1 MTIMGKDDNGK
12 TKNSGYTIL
21 SQEEL
26 AEGKTTEIVGLE
38 ITGMV
43 RNLSPYLWTRSFC
56 DITRLV
62 VKSNQLTKVPS
73 EITNLKRL
81 THLDLSHNMLRSLPP
96 EIGDLVTLKE
106 LLLRHNYLRLLP
118 YELGKLFNL
127 QVLNLDEN
135 PMAPEVSQL
144 YSDPRNVQKLL
155 SFMLDKLPEPQ
166 RTAPQRQWK
175 SLQEVDQSAVS
186 YIFTIMTYNILAEN
200 YATRSQYGYC
210 PSWALS
216 WSYRKDLILKEIIR
230 NQADIICLQEV
241 VTDEYNQFFLPEL
254 SKEGYK
260 GIFEAKSRA
269 RTMNEEDRRFV
280 DGCAIFY
287 KSDKFEV
294 ESREL
299 IEFNMLARQIV
310 ETARQ
315 NGSTNKASDDVIN
328 RVMTKDNIG
337 VVAVLKFKNPPDN
350 INSASDELKSNYLN
364 QIMISNVHI
373 HWDPEYCDVK
383 LMQILL
389 FLTELRR
396 KISDHIPLVLTGDF
410 NSLPSSG
417 VIQFLLDSR
426 IPFSHPDFKE
436 IDYKHFF
443 DEISTS
449 GDDSS
454 KITHPHNLSSAYPLD
469 KEGCF
474 TNYTYDF
481 KGIIDYIFYPQDYMK
496 PLGILDTVDSQWFRD
511 NKILGC
517 PHPLV
522 PSDHYLLLT
531 ELQMFLG
538 NQPAPNT
545 SPPNSSKNK
554 NSITN

>member
-1 MTIMGKDDNGK
+1 MGKDDNGK
-12 TKNSGYTIL
+12 SKNSSYTIL
-21 SQEEL
+21 TPEEL

-81 THLDLSHNMLRSLPP
+81 VHLDLSHNMLRSLPP

-106 LLLRHNYLRLLP
+106 LLLKHNYLRLLP
-118 YELGKLFNL
+118 NEIGKLFNL

-135 PMAPEVSQL
+135 PMSPEVNNL
-144 YSDPRNVQKLL
+144 YSDSRSFHKLL
-155 SFMLDKLPEPQ
+155 TSMLDSIPIPHAQK
-166 RTAPQRQWK
+166 TAPQRQWIP
-175 SLQEVDQSAVS
+175 LQQIDQSAVS
-186 YIFTIMTYNILAEN
+186 YVFTIMTYNILAEN
-200 YATRSQYGYC
+200 YATRTQYGYC

-216 WSYRKDLILKEIIR
+216 WSYRKELILKEIIT
-230 NQADIICLQEV
+230 NQADIICLQEM
-241 VTDEYNQFFLPEL
+241 VTDEYYQYFEPEL
-254 SKEGYK
+254 KKEGYL
-260 GIFEAKSRA
+260 GIFEPKSRA

-287 KSDKFEV
+287 KSEKFEV
-294 ESREL
+294 DSTEL
-299 IEFNMLARQIV
+299 IEFNQLARKIV
-310 ETARQ
+310 ETAKQ
-315 NGSTNKASDDVIN
+315 NGSTNKASDEVIN

-350 INSASDELKSNYLN
+350 LKTASDELKKNYLN
-364 QIMISNVHI
+364 RIMISNVHI
-373 HWDPEYCDVK
+373 HWDPEFCDVK

-396 KISDHIPLVLTGDF
+396 KIKDDIPLVLTGDF

-426 IPFSHPDFKE
+426 IPFSHPDFKQ

-443 DEISTS
+443 DEISTPS
-449 GDDSS
+449 ADGEGEGKGDAGEEAGNNIS
-454 KITHPHNLSSAYPLD
+454 HPYKLSSAYPLD
-469 KEGCF
+469 REDCF

-481 KGIIDYIFYPQDYMK
+481 KGIIDYIFFPRGHMK
-496 PLGILDTVDSQWFRD
+496 PLGILDTVDSSWFRE

-517 PHPLV
+517 PHPIV
-522 PSDHYLLLT
+522 PSDHFLLLT
-531 ELQMFLG
+531 ELQMFL
-538 NQPAPNT
+538 NQPVE
-545 SPPNSSKNK
+545 SKK
-554 NSITN
+554 